1 MKNFLKI
8 VGINVVIM
16 IALVAVILYGLT
28 YWLNSY
34 TRHNES
40 IKVPE
45 VVGLSD
51 DEAIYYLEKA
61 GLKPM
66 IIDSLYADAVPGS
79 VIEQLPEGGLP
90 VKNGRIVYLT
100 INAKTVRM
108 IKMVEV
114 LDHSTR
120 QARSLLNEAGF
131 VVDSIQLEPYEF
143 DDLVL
148 DVRVGN
154 SKALPGE
161 KYPIRTHVTLVV
173 GSTQVEINPEN
184 DESEEVFFE

>member
-51 DEAIYYLEKA
+51 DEA
-61 GLKPM
+61 
-66 IIDSLYADAVPGS
+66 
-79 VIEQLPEGGLP
+79 
-90 VKNGRIVYLT
+90 T
-100 INAKTVRM
+100 
-108 IKMVEV
+108 
-114 LDHSTR
+114 
-120 QARSLLNEAGF
+120 
-131 VVDSIQLEPYEF
+131 
-143 DDLVL
+143 
-148 DVRVGN
+148 
-154 SKALPGE
+154 
-161 KYPIRTHVTLVV
+161 
-173 GSTQVEINPEN
+173 
-184 DESEEVFFE
+184 

>member
-1 MKNFLKI
+1 
-8 VGINVVIM
+8 
-16 IALVAVILYGLT
+16 
-28 YWLNSY
+28 
-34 TRHNES
+34 
-40 IKVPE
+40 
-45 VVGLSD
+45 
-51 DEAIYYLEKA
+51 
-61 GLKPM
+61 
-66 IIDSLYADAVPGS
+66 
-79 VIEQLPEGGLP
+79 
-90 VKNGRIVYLT
+90 
-100 INAKTVRM
+100 
-108 IKMVEV
+108 MVEV